1 MARYLTV
8 GAAQFGPVQR
18 SETRQDVVKRLMTLL
33 REGHGRGCDLVVFT
47 EVALTAFFPH
57 WYMAEPDKVDL
68 YFEREMPS
76 PATQPLFEEA
86 ARLGVGFH
94 LGYAELAW
102 EQGEKRHYN
111 SAILVDKTGQVIGK
125 YRKIH
130 LPGYDCYQPGQPFQN
145 LEKLYFDVG
154 NLGFRAWP
162 AFCGIVGMCICNDRR
177 WPETYRVLALQGAE
191 MVVLGYNT
199 PMHNPA
205 LPGSDPLANF
215 HNHLC
220 MQAGAYQNAL
230 WVVGVAKAGLEEGVM
245 QIGQSCIIS
254 PTGEMVAMASTVED
268 ELVVA
273 RCDLDLATLYREKL
287 WNFARNRRIE
297 HYSLITKEA
306 EAVRRQDDGV
316 TR

>member
-1 MARYLTV
+1 MARHLTV
-8 GAAQFGPVQR
+8 GAAQFGPIHR
-18 SETRQDVVKRLMTLL
+18 SETRQDVVKRLITLL
-33 REGHGRGCDLVVFT
+33 QEGHSRGCDLVVFT

-57 WYMAEPDKVDL
+57 WYMTEADEIDA

-86 ARLGVGFH
+86 TRLGVGFH
-94 LGYAELAW
+94 LGYAELTW

-111 SAILVDKTGQVIGK
+111 TAILVDKKGQIIGK

-130 LPGYDCYQPGQPFQN
+130 LPGYDCHQPGQPFQN

-154 NLGFRAWP
+154 NLGFRVWP
-162 AFCGIVGMCICNDRR
+162 AFGGVVGMCICNDRR

-205 LPGSDPLANF
+205 LPNNDPLANF
-215 HNHLC
+215 HNHLS

-254 PTGEMVAMASTVED
+254 PTGEIVAMAATLED

-273 RCDLDLATLYREKL
+273 RCDLDLAKTYRKKL

-297 HYSLITKEA
+297 HYELIIKQA
-306 EAVRRQDDGV
+306 EIR
-316 TR
+316 